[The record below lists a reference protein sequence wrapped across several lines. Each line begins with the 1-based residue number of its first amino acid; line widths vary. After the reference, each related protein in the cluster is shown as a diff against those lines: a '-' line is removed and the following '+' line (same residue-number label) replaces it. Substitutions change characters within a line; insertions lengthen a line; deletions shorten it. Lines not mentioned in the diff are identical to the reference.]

1 MQMEWLM
8 QNCYRN
14 MVVWVFLSI
23 FFVGLSFGEAEAF
36 VAKETYNCDAPESK
50 VIATKIEMVL
60 AKKKWKKKK
69 KEIKKAVISGNS
81 HLKVRLKFFPFLDP
95 PTNLGIGKCV
105 SAENGRMAIQKALKY
120 NRGVDFVIMQEFMP
134 HHWVK
139 IGSTDLA
146 ELTWIAITPENLT
159 QLSDPG
165 LSTEQFQELY
175 RTLATLKKRELP
187 FGMGTR
193 EIEVEPGK

>member
-1 MQMEWLM
+1 MEYLM
-8 QNCYRN
+8 PDVSRKIIG
-14 MVVWVFLSI
+14 WASLAI
-23 FFVGLSFGEAEAF
+23 FFVGLSAGGAEAF
-36 VAKETYNCDAPESK
+36 VAKESYKCDAPESK
-50 VIATKIEMVL
+50 GIATKIEMVL

-69 KEIKKAVISGNS
+69 KEIKKAVILENS
-81 HLKVRLKFFPFLDP
+81 QLKVRLKFFPFLDP

-105 SAENGRMAIQKALKY
+105 SAENGRLAIEKALKY

-139 IGSTDLA
+139 IGATDLA
-146 ELTWIAITPENLT
+146 ELTWIAITPDDLMR
-159 QLSDPG
+159 LSEPG

-175 RTLATLKKRELP
+175 RKLATLRKRELP